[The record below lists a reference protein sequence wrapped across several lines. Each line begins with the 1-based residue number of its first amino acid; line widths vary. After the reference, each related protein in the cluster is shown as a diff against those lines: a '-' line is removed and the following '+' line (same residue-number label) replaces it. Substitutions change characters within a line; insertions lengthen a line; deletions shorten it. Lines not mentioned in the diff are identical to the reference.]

1 MDDGQQLRKDRTDEQ
16 LACHAQTGCRASFE
30 ALVRRYQVRLLRYLE
45 CRSGSRQTAEDVLQ
59 EAFLAAFMALKS
71 YDPKWRFS
79 TWIFTIAKRIDIRTQ
94 TRNSRMQSV
103 SADCETVDFRRPEDP
118 LTGQESK
125 RYLWQSVKE
134 RTSDD
139 EFHAL
144 WLTYVEDMSTDQVA
158 VVLGRTRAAIKMLL
172 SRVRRRLSRVLNADA
187 VQQHALPTSTSQ
199 KSFPSRERLAG

>member
-1 MDDGQQLRKDRTDEQ
+1 MIEGISRTFTRRCQLGRQRPG
-16 LACHAQTGCRASFE
+16 HAESSVPSQTSLPTASSSPQIWHWQ
-30 ALVRRYQVRLLRYLE
+30 A
-45 CRSGSRQTAEDVLQ
+45 SGPPGGRHAPGHAESLSPS
-59 EAFLAAFMALKS
+59 ATS
-71 YDPKWRFS
+71 
-79 TWIFTIAKRIDIRTQ
+79 
-94 TRNSRMQSV
+94 RNSRMQSV

-172 SRVRRRLSRVLNADA
+172 SRVRRRFSRVLNADA